1 MSTGFRYNPYSQ
13 STQSLK
19 VLIPEEFSNS
29 EVASVR
35 LIGPDGKVIEEG
47 KYKRFADN
55 RENYHFAK
63 PGNQYPAGVKVE
75 LRLKNGEREVY
86 DPEDGLK
93 SGEPGPGGASVG
105 YGPEGVA
112 FPQAGMAPGF
122 QPVAFEPIPDIEV
135 PVVDPIDRTR
145 EIGDANTTRFQEN
158 LGIGMENA
166 RDLVQLEFD
175 TLEDFN
181 RQARGLQA
189 EGVSQENIFNQGE
202 IAGANIFNRS
212 QIPAANEFNRG
223 EVSTANRFNQEERL
237 TQLESALPGARDTI
251 LRQVARGKTMA
262 EGRLVPELEDRAF
275 EATARNAAGESTI
288 GRGFGDDSI
297 VGQRT
302 SDLLSAQQRVNI
314 GQLGEQTV
322 DRFLTLGANLAFDQ
336 PIKQNPVLDQ
346 PLVFQPQQT
355 RTSQDVRGAP
365 ARPGSELAIQQQ
377 ESLTPLTTITPAQ
390 GITFDIGQNQFQAGL
405 DREADKFNSSGAFE
419 AAKFNSTGSFQAG
432 LEQFYADTFN
442 AQQEAGAIN
451 QGNAIDTVQDQFNSS
466 SVLGTIGNVV
476 GTGLGVLGAAQG
488 FGLGAS
494 VASGAGSAVGGAVTA
509 GGGYAGLSAV
519 GGQAVVGSAATATGG
534 AGYLLADGSIV
545 AASEV
550 TGATG
555 ATAGTATGISLGS
568 FGTAAGIA
576 GVAALTGRGV
586 LSVAQ
591 DWMDGNISEDDVK
604 AGASLI
610 GIGGFAHGL
619 NETLGKPVS
628 SKDISQ
634 AALLTNP
641 VTAPLAIAD
650 MLGFSSIGGGG
661 KSEQQKERDQLRK
674 LGAEQGLLIKADKE
688 LADSNGLKE
697 GNYYTRLA
705 NGGYADVGKDGG
717 AKIKNY
723 STNIDGNT
731 ERNTWDIDWSDPR
744 TARAIGY
751 MNPAMLM
758 IYGDDYQK
766 MLPHMLNAN
775 ASSTNSLAGIKQNTA
790 SQMDDAGIDYKTG
803 LHILQQYYDA
813 EKLTD
818 LEYASFVNGW
828 NELML
833 TDKVSQDIVI

>member
-19 VLIPEEFSNS
+19 VLIPEEFSND

-35 LIGPDGKVIEEG
+35 LIGPDGEVIEEG

-55 RENYHFAK
+55 RENYHFK
-63 PGNQYPAGVKVE
+63 RPGNQYPEGVKVE
-75 LRLKNGEREVY
+75 LRLRNGDREVY
-86 DPEDGLK
+86 DPREGLK

-105 YGPEGVA
+105 FGPEGVA
-112 FPQAGMAPGF
+112 FPQAGMAPFF

-135 PVVDPIDRTR
+135 PVVDPIDRTQ

-158 LGIGMENA
+158 LGLGMENA
-166 RDLVQLEFD
+166 RGLIQLEFD
-175 TLEDFN
+175 TMRDFYQ
-181 RQARGLQA
+181 QARGLQA
-189 EGVSQENIFNQGE
+189 EGVRTENITNQGE
-202 IAGANIFNRS
+202 VASASLFNRG
-212 QIPAANEFNRG
+212 QIPAANKFNRG
-223 EVSTANRFNQEERL
+223 EISLSNRFNQEERL
-237 TQLESALPGARDTI
+237 TQLEDALPGAREAV
-251 LRQVARGKTMA
+251 LRQVQRGRTMA

-336 PIKQNPVLDQ
+336 PIKQNPILDQ
-346 PLVFQPQQT
+346 PLIFQPQTT
-355 RTSQDVRGAP
+355 RTSQDIRGTP

-377 ESLTPLTTITPAQ
+377 ESLTPLTTVTPAQ
-390 GITFDIGQNQFQAGL
+390 GITFDIGQNQFQAGM

-419 AAKFNSTGSFQAG
+419 AAKFNSSGGFQAG

-451 QGNAIDTVQDQFNSS
+451 QGQAIDTVKDQFNSS
-466 SVLGTIGNVV
+466 AVLGGIGNVV
-476 GTGLGVLGAAQG
+476 GAGLGILGAAQS

-494 VASGAGSAVGGAVTA
+494 VASGTGSAVGGAVTA

-519 GGQAVVGSAATATGG
+519 GGQAIVGSAATASGG

-555 ATAGTATGISLGS
+555 ATAATGTGISLGS

-586 LSVAQ
+586 MAVAQ
-591 DWMDGNISEDDVK
+591 DWMDGNISKDDVK

-650 MLGFSSIGGGG
+650 MIGFSIGGSG
-661 KSEQQKERDQLRK
+661 KGEQQKERDQLRK
-674 LGAEQGLLIKADKE
+674 LGAEQGLFVRADKE
-688 LADSNGLKE
+688 LADTNGLKE

-717 AKIKNY
+717 AKVKNY
-723 STNIDGNT
+723 STNIDGKT
-731 ERNTWDIDWSDPR
+731 ERDTWDIDWSDPR

-758 IYGDDYQK
+758 IFGDDYQK